1 MEKLL
6 ATIQKEKVIA
16 IARCVPAAEIVK
28 LAGAILE
35 GGLSLMEVTFD
46 HSRPDGIKNTLASIE
61 MLNRELGGR
70 MNVGAGTVLTPEQVR
85 QAADAGAKY
94 IISPDMRE
102 EVICQTKKL
111 GLISIPGAMTPTEV
125 RKAYDTGADP
135 VKLFPASILG
145 PAYIKSIRG
154 PLPFIPLLATGGINP
169 GNIGQYLAA
178 GAAGAGVGGNL
189 VSVELVR
196 KGDFEAIAAVAREYV
211 EAVQEAGRH

>member
-1 MEKLL
+1 MEKILS
-6 ATIQKEKVIA
+6 TIQAEKVIA
-16 IARCVPAAEIVK
+16 IARNVPSAEIVD
-28 LAGAILE
+28 LAEAILQ

-61 MLNRELGGR
+61 MLNKALDGK
-70 MNVGAGTVLTPEQVR
+70 MCVGAGTVLTPEQVK

-111 GLISIPGAMTPTEV
+111 GLISIPGAMTPTEI
-125 RKAYDTGADP
+125 RRAYDTGADL

-169 GNIGQYLAA
+169 GNIGQYLAV

-189 VSVELVR
+189 VSLDLVR
-196 KGDFEAIAAVAREYV
+196 KGDFEAITAVAKEYV
-211 EAVQEAGRH
+211 AAVQEAGKH

>member
-1 MEKLL
+1 MEKILS
-6 ATIQKEKVIA
+6 TIQAEKVIA
-16 IARCVPAAEIVK
+16 IARNVPSAEIVD
-28 LAGAILE
+28 LAEAILQ

-61 MLNRELGGR
+61 MLNKALDGK
-70 MNVGAGTVLTPEQVR
+70 MCVGAGTVLTPEQVK

-111 GLISIPGAMTPTEV
+111 GLFSMTPTEI
-125 RKAYDTGADP
+125 RRAYDTGADL

-169 GNIGQYLAA
+169 GNIGQYLAV

-189 VSVELVR
+189 VSLDLVR
-196 KGDFEAIAAVAREYV
+196 KGDFEALTAVEKEYV
-211 EAVQEAGRH
+211 AAVQEAGKH

>member
-125 RKAYDTGADP
+125 RKAYDTGADL

>member
-1 MEKLL
+1 MEKILS
-6 ATIQKEKVIA
+6 TIQAEKVIA
-16 IARCVPAAEIVK
+16 IARNVPSAEIVD
-28 LAGAILE
+28 LAEAILQ

-61 MLNRELGGR
+61 MFNKALDGK
-70 MNVGAGTVLTPEQVR
+70 MCVGAGTVLTPEQVK

-111 GLISIPGAMTPTEV
+111 GLISIPGAMTPTEI
-125 RKAYDTGADP
+125 RRAYDTGADL

-169 GNIGQYLAA
+169 GNIGQYLAV

-189 VSVELVR
+189 VSLDLVR
-196 KGDFEAIAAVAREYV
+196 KGDFEAITAVAKEYV
-211 EAVQEAGRH
+211 AAVQEAGKH